1 MATRTGSAA
10 EFVLEFMQRQPER
23 AWRVSEL
30 HAASD
35 GKWKADNFTETLKRL
50 LVAGQ
55 VKKTIGAGRSV
66 LWSAVTAAPVLVS
79 ATTTPQPAKSAS
91 TKAAQQPAPVDVPT
105 PLQPT
110 GTAPQFIVDLLAR
123 QPDLE
128 WRVAEI
134 VQASGGKWNEK
145 VTYNTLTKLLVAGMV
160 KKTVADRQA
169 WWGIAN
175 ANLAQA
181 PSAKVATP
189 ATAAASAPEKPPVP
203 KPVPQ
208 ATSGVPKSDKPAIT
222 ATEFVVSL
230 LANNPGRE
238 WRIAEIVQAGGQKWT
253 EPNVYKSLARLFANG
268 QVKKTMKD
276 RTAWW
281 SAVAKATPAKN
292 STPAKVSVT
301 AAPSLRVVKPAAVEE
316 PATAAKAATPA
327 PVPPPAASATK
338 PAVACGSAASFIV
351 KLLRKVAKKLVTRV
365 TNAKKVASRS
375 RKD

>member
-55 VKKTIGAGRSV
+55 VKKTTGAGRSV
-66 LWSAVTAAPVLVS
+66 LWSAVTAAPVLEL
-79 ATTTPQPAKSAS
+79 ATTTPQPAKLASA
-91 TKAAQQPAPVDVPT
+91 KAAQQPAPVDVPT

-110 GTAPQFIVDLLAR
+110 GTAPQFIIELLAR

-134 VQASGGKWNEK
+134 VQASGSKWNEK
-145 VTYNTLTKLLVAGMV
+145 VTYNTLTKLLVVGKV

-181 PSAKVATP
+181 PSAKVAMP
-189 ATAAASAPEKPPVP
+189 APAAAPAPGKPRVP

-208 ATSGVPKSDKPAIT
+208 PASSVTSSAKPAVT

-230 LANNPGRE
+230 LAKQPERE
-238 WRIAEIVQAGGQKWT
+238 WRIAEIVQAGDQKWN
-253 EPNVYKSLARLFANG
+253 EANVYKSLARLFANG
-268 QVKKTMKD
+268 QVTKTMKG

-281 SAVAKATPAKN
+281 STATATPAAATPAKVRV
-292 STPAKVSVT
+292 P
-301 AAPSLRVVKPAAVEE
+301 AAPSLRVVKPAVVEE

-338 PAVACGSAASFIV
+338 PAVTCGSAASFMV
-351 KLLRKVAKKLVTRV
+351 KLLRRLAKELLTRV
-365 TNAKKVASRS
+365 ADGKRATSRS
-375 RKD
+375 SKR

>member
-23 AWRVSEL
+23 AWRASEL

-66 LWSAVTAAPVLVS
+66 LWTAVTTAAPVLVS
-79 ATTTPQPAKSAS
+79 ATTTPLPAKIAS
-91 TKAAQQPAPVDVPT
+91 TTAVQQPAPVGAPT
-105 PLQPT
+105 PVQPT
-110 GTAPQFIVDLLAR
+110 GTAAQFIIDLLAK

-134 VQASGGKWNEK
+134 VQASGSKWNEK
-145 VTYNTLTKLLVAGMV
+145 VTYNTLTKLLVAGKV

-175 ANLAQA
+175 ANLGNVH
-181 PSAKVATP
+181 PAKVAKLVP
-189 ATAAASAPEKPPVP
+189 AAASALEKTPVP

-208 ATSGVPKSDKPAIT
+208 PASSVPRSAKPAVT

-230 LANNPGRE
+230 LANKPERE
-238 WRIAEIVQAGGQKWT
+238 WRIAEIVQAGGQEWN
-253 EPNVYKSLARLFANG
+253 EANVYKSLARLSANG
-268 QVKKTMKD
+268 QVKKTMKG

-281 SAVAKATPAKN
+281 SAAAMATKN
-292 STPAKVSVT
+292 STPANVRVT
-301 AAPSLRVVKPAAVEE
+301 AVPSLRVVQPAAREE
-316 PATAAKAATPA
+316 PATAAKAAIPA

-338 PAVACGSAASFIV
+338 PALTCASAASFVV
-351 KLLRKVAKKLVTRV
+351 KLLRRLAKELLTRV
-365 TNAKKVASRS
+365 ADGKRAGSRS
-375 RKD
+375 SKR